1 MGRSLKEKGILLFS
15 HHQTALQL
23 QFRLQ
28 TRYLVGV
35 FDVSLEF
42 YLFVDVGFLLFGK
55 ARLSDF
61 PIPIT
66 VYEKDTKI
74 IRLQTRN
81 FQ

>member
-42 YLFVDVGFLLFGK
+42 YLFVDVVGFLLFGK
-55 ARLSDF
+55 SRLSDF
-61 PIPIT
+61 PIL
-66 VYEKDTKI
+66 E
-74 IRLQTRN
+74 
-81 FQ
+81 